1 MKKKEIIYHNADGI
15 MVKEKLMV
23 MHSESGRVYIDEAD
37 CATLYQNIKEVY
49 HWALKGKEIY
59 NGWRKVFQTDQ
70 VVSELVL
77 TLRQANRFE
86 DFIHQIKEQYKIS
99 NDSAEALANLSL
111 SELTK
116 LTIDDITNKYN
127 YYSFAA
133 EKLKPL
139 IDLQTK

>member
-23 MHSESGRVYIDEAD
+23 MHNESGRVYIDEAD
-37 CATLYQNIKEVY
+37 YATLYQNIKEVY
-49 HWALKGKEIY
+49 HCALKGKEIY

-77 TLRQANRFE
+77 TLRQANRLE

-127 YYSFAA
+127 YYSIAA

>member
-23 MHSESGRVYIDEAD
+23 MHNESGRVYIDEAD
-37 CATLYQNIKEVY
+37 YATLYQNIKEVY

-70 VVSELVL
+70 AVSKIIQMMMGSREV
-77 TLRQANRFE
+77 E
-86 DFIHQIKEQYKIS
+86 DFIHQMRVQYKIS
-99 NDSAEALANLSL
+99 NESAEALANMELEELSN
-111 SELTK
+111 

-127 YYSFAA
+127 YYSFAV
-133 EKLKPL
+133 EKLKSL
-139 IDLQTK
+139 VEYQTK